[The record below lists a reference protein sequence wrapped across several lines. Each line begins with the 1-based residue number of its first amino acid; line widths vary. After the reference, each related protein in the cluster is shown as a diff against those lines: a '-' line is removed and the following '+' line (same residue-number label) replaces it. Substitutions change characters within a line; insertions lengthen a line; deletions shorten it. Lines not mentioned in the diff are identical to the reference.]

1 MSGGYLLMRAIAQH
15 MRASRSNLCD
25 QSLSCNARPDP
36 LVPGNVLV
44 MIYPIKGC
52 AFITGKFEL
61 LPPPKM

>member
-1 MSGGYLLMRAIAQH
+1 MRV
-15 MRASRSNLCD
+15 SRSILRD
-25 QSLSCNARPDP
+25 QSLSYNTRPDS

-52 AFITGKFEL
+52 AFITDKFEL